1 VAAQQSARPAGPA
14 SKLRASALMA
24 TSPGLALKICTRL
37 KESGGTRGDESGRRE
52 RRGPERAGEKDN
64 GSVPKIVPADAACS
78 HGKTTAQPPPST
90 APDIASSSRAG
101 SFQGRRAPMIP
112 RRTLYMG
119 IQAASESWSC
129 SIDRLLCKRD
139 CSVQPVHTSARA
151 KANRTSQPVL
161 PTPTLPAPCC
171 KR

>member
-1 VAAQQSARPAGPA
+1 VLHQAGEPTVAALQSARPAGPA

-37 KESGGTRGDESGRRE
+37 KESGGTRGDESG

-101 SFQGRRAPMIP
+101 SFC
-112 RRTLYMG
+112 
-119 IQAASESWSC
+119 ESLTYHLGGSC
-129 SIDRLLCKRD
+129 ELTPARIDYKTIVD
-139 CSVQPVHTSARA
+139 AG
-151 KANRTSQPVL
+151 VL
-161 PTPTLPAPCC
+161 
-171 KR
+171 